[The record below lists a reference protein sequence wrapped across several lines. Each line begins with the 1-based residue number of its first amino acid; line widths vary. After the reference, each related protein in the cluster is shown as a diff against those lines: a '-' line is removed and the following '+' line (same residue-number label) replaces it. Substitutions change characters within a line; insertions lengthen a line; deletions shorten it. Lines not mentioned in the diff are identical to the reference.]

1 MRQHYAPHNRSEG
14 SHRRTDGHILFT
26 LVVGYFAALN
36 MTIGIKDVTAFA
48 VAYFFILLFFY

>member
-1 MRQHYAPHNRSEG
+1 MLTFS
-14 SHRRTDGHILFT
+14 
-26 LVVGYFAALN
+26 VGYFATLN